1 MRKAAREKLAATEA
15 AAQRSNEL
23 ADRSS
28 REAEALQSQF
38 NVLKHEYAQYKRD
51 HATMTQLQDQST
63 RLIIAALYDL
73 KNQYES
79 NPDLFPPPEW
89 NENDNGS
96 DFARL
101 SDDQREYFFRM
112 LLEKLNQSLC
122 TTCVPAGPGS
132 TAMLPSFASQQ
143 PSIGPNAAF
152 SEILASVSQAQ
163 FLNAGPSAFSGP
175 RESIATQTEP
185 MDALEDTF
193 AVVRGPVRDWGTRAV
208 TRLKGG
214 RSLR

>member
-1 MRKAAREKLAATEA
+1 MDLHSARSRETEKLLDRNAQLTDGNRQLKRNLLIHKELEAELARRTHVYQKLIRKLHMKTKSTSAGDVGSIELQSSEMRKAAREKLAATEA

-79 NPDLFPPPEW
+79 NPDLFPPPE
-89 NENDNGS
+89 
-96 DFARL
+96 
-101 SDDQREYFFRM
+101 
-112 LLEKLNQSLC
+112 
-122 TTCVPAGPGS
+122 
-132 TAMLPSFASQQ
+132 
-143 PSIGPNAAF
+143 
-152 SEILASVSQAQ
+152 
-163 FLNAGPSAFSGP
+163 
-175 RESIATQTEP
+175 
-185 MDALEDTF
+185 
-193 AVVRGPVRDWGTRAV
+193 
-208 TRLKGG
+208 
-214 RSLR
+214 